1 MTAEL
6 IPAPIACLA
15 EAAGDGVAT
24 TKHFM
29 LTLILDDGD
38 SEMFARAL
46 NHAHQLL
53 TMGDKSRSVLDLRLT
68 FR

>member
-1 MTAEL
+1 
-6 IPAPIACLA
+6 
-15 EAAGDGVAT
+15 
-24 TKHFM
+24 M

-46 NHAHQLL
+46 SHAHQLL